1 MTIETLNSI
10 KAEATT
16 LQTSIDVLNTRLS
29 DYEFASGV
37 QVPEEIN
44 FAWSN
49 LGANLT
55 VIVNW
60 VNQAIEDGTVEEPK
74 VRVMADFLAELK
86 LVFEKYSAT
95 LRIIESADGY
105 GLDYGGSGAE
115 NVIQFTVSRDGTTE
129 VKDFIQ
135 TSLIAADLI

>member
-1 MTIETLNSI
+1 MTIETLNAI
-10 KAEATT
+10 KAEAET
-16 LQTSIDVLNTRLS
+16 LQAGIDNFAQTITNA
-29 DYEFASGV
+29 EFAGV
-37 QVPEEIN
+37 EIPQEVDDAYAALN
-44 FAWSN
+44 VN
-49 LGANLT
+49 LGIIYT
-55 VIVNW
+55 W
-60 VNQAIEDGTVEEPK
+60 VLQAIEDGTVEEPEMQ
-74 VRVMADFLAELK
+74 VMASFLAELK

>member
-1 MTIETLNSI
+1 MTIETLNAI
-10 KAEATT
+10 KAEAEGVYASVNT
-16 LQTSIDVLNTRLS
+16 LNGKLNE
-29 DYEFASGV
+29 YENASGEL
-37 QVPEEIN
+37 VPDHVN
-44 FAWSN
+44 TAWTE
-49 LGANLT
+49 LT
-55 VIVNW
+55 ISLDTILSW
-60 VNQAIEDGTVEEPK
+60 VNQAIEDGTVEEPEMQ
-74 VRVMADFLAELK
+74 VMAAFLAELK